1 MTPRIVTYA
10 SSGLFAAV
18 FFLSGMAIM
27 FGFGIVLIGLVIGYQ
42 PDFDDL
48 SIYEAVFVS
57 ISLFIAGL
65 SLLGV
70 GASFFIS
77 IFLEIQLLE
86 HCKTKG
92 LDVGALS
99 FKHPYSCRELHDY
112 TSNVSDAWV
121 GTGAGK
127 SLNKFVLSLKR
138 IANFSFFSLI
148 ILFMLAMVV
157 TVMYLEFIK

>member
-1 MTPRIVTYA
+1 
-10 SSGLFAAV
+10 
-18 FFLSGMAIM
+18 
-27 FGFGIVLIGLVIGYQ
+27 
-42 PDFDDL
+42 
-48 SIYEAVFVS
+48 VFVS